1 MKFSWHLGD
10 AHHITQPPEDGK
22 GAILAMSVALRHVN

>member
-1 MKFSWHLGD
+1 MKSSWHLGD